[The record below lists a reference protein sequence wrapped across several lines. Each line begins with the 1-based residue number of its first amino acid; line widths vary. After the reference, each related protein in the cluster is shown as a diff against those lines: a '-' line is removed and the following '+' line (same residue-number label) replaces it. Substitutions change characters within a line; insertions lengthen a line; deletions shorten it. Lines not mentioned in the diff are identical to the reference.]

1 MTDAVRIHRALL
13 SVSDKRGLPE
23 LARALH
29 DLGVELISTGG
40 TARALADAGLPVTP
54 VSTVTGSPEM
64 LDGRVK
70 TLHPR
75 IHGAI
80 LARATDEHR
89 AQLARHGIAPIDLV
103 CVNLYPFERTIADPS
118 NDYDAAI
125 EQIDIGGPTMVRAA
139 AKNHERV
146 AILTDPDDYPRII
159 EELRAAGGSLSK
171 ITRRTL
177 AGRALAH
184 TAAYDAA
191 IADYLAAR
199 LEPEAPMPS
208 RFGLVGQR
216 LHPLRYGENPHQPAA
231 VYRVGPA
238 HAPGSL
244 VDAQQLHGKELSF
257 NNLVDAAAAMGV
269 VARLAAL
276 PSGTRRVAAAVIKHT
291 NPCGAAVA
299 PDAGAAVEHA
309 IAGDPLAAF
318 GGIIAVGAPID
329 ARAAEVLTAPDRFLE
344 VVIAPAFEDDALA
357 MLCARWK
364 TVRLLAVPGLGEA
377 PAGGSGHQTPAVRL
391 RQIPGGFVAQHADA
405 MPATPSAWEHRAG
418 PVPDPSELELA
429 AFAEACAA
437 SLTSNAIAICARD
450 GDALRLVGG
459 GAGQMDRVTA
469 CRLAIEKAGERA
481 RGAVAASD
489 AFFPFDDGPRRLIDA
504 GVRAIVHPGGSRRDS
519 DTFTLCA
526 EHGVTCL
533 VTGVRRFRH

>member
-1 MTDAVRIHRALL
+1 
-13 SVSDKRGLPE
+13 
-23 LARALH
+23 
-29 DLGVELISTGG
+29 
-40 TARALADAGLPVTP
+40 
-54 VSTVTGSPEM
+54 
-64 LDGRVK
+64 
-70 TLHPR
+70 
-75 IHGAI
+75 
-80 LARATDEHR
+80 
-89 AQLARHGIAPIDLV
+89 
-103 CVNLYPFERTIADPS
+103 
-118 NDYDAAI
+118 
-125 EQIDIGGPTMVRAA
+125 MVRAA

-146 AILTDPDDYPRII
+146 AIVTDPDDYACVI
-159 EELRAAGGSLSK
+159 EELRSADGSLSAN
-171 ITRRTL
+171 TRRAL
-177 AGRALAH
+177 AGRAFAH

-199 LEPEAPMPS
+199 IEPDAPMPS

-238 HAPGSL
+238 NAPGSL
-244 VDAQQLHGKELSF
+244 VDAEQLHGKELSF
-257 NNLVDAAAAMGV
+257 NNLVDAAAAMEV
-269 VARLAAL
+269 VGRLAAL

-299 PDAGAAVEHA
+299 PDAGDAVEHA

-318 GGIIAVGAPID
+318 GGIIAVGALID
-329 ARAAEVLTAPDRFLE
+329 ARAAEVLTGPDRFLE

-357 MLCARWK
+357 MLRARWK

-377 PAGGSGHQTPAVRL
+377 PAGESGQQTAAVRL
-391 RQIPGGFVAQHADA
+391 RQIPGGFVAQHADTRA
-405 MPATPSAWEHRAG
+405 PTPASWEHHAG
-418 PVPDPSELELA
+418 PVPEPGDLELG

-437 SLTSNAIAICARD
+437 SLTSNAIAIAARD

-469 CRLAIEKAGERA
+469 CRLAIEKAGARV

-489 AFFPFDDGPRRLIDA
+489 AFFPFDDGPRLLIDA
-504 GVRAIVHPGGSRRDS
+504 GVRVIVHPGGSRRDG
-519 DTFTLCA
+519 DTFALCD